1 VGYRY
6 VSWLSIFE
14 IDTRIQ
20 DVASTFRAEEI
31 PHFLHLLFFERTRKR
46 GALARGQ
53 YNWIRKTI
61 TPTLIVLSAT
71 ALQWALEEYVR
82 TEGKTPNRH
91 MKPSPQLP
99 FSQENDTCEFKLFR
113 LLRVLY

>member
-6 VSWLSIFE
+6 VLWPSIFE
-14 IDTRIQ
+14 IGTRIQ
-20 DVASTFRAEEI
+20 DVASAFRAEDT
-31 PHFLHLLFFERTRKR
+31 PHFVQLRFFEQTQKR
-46 GALARGQ
+46 GALAWGQ
-53 YNWIRKTI
+53 YKWIRETV
-61 TPTLIVLSAT
+61 TPTLMVLSAT

-91 MKPSPQLP
+91 MKPSLLLP
-99 FSQENDTCEFKLFR
+99 FSQENVPRKYKLFH